1 MGRDMTAVASP
12 PIRWSIITHAAEK
25 LTGRCVAVHVVCKT
39 DLAAYRSTFTMVFAV
54 HPSGT
59 LRLGTAACY
68 GPPGSPARQILCR
81 ASIPAHI
88 LDLGE
93 TRALAELEH
102 AHRGI

>member
-1 MGRDMTAVASP
+1 MTDNRSPSISSP

-25 LTGRCVAVHVVCKT
+25 LTSRCVAVHVVCKA
-39 DLAAYRSTFTMVFAV
+39 DLAPYRSTFTMIFAV

-68 GPPGSPARQILCR
+68 GPPGAPARHLLSR
-81 ASIPAHI
+81 RDLPHHI

-93 TRALAELEH
+93 TRALAEL
-102 AHRGI
+102 AA